1 MVAVR
6 ERVRTGAGRWQPTH
20 ESTFAGAA
28 HTRSG
33 PPGWRCRAHCGCWT
47 NARTSGIVVRGFAW
61 LVKNRRRHE
70 NDLSPMA
77 DFAPL
82 LGEPDPSRSTVAEAR
97 RMLHDELS
105 RRSFRR
111 SGSIVRRR
119 CSRSVSR
126 QRFGRVGHVG
136 ESVPP
141 PSSSRSCSAAD
152 PVRPFLARRR
162 ATVRLL
168 ASARSRHT
176 LLLPRSRGG
185 GSPGSRPRKTVA
197 SQGHPVRPSSMRG
210 PTERCSL
217 PQASCRR
224 LRREDF
230 SRLHSSGDPHAQSPS
245 TNDPMP
251 RRQPHAGAPGCG
263 GEEDRAADEHP
274 HRLDCHGNADG
285 L

>member
-1 MVAVR
+1 M
-6 ERVRTGAGRWQPTH
+6 T
-20 ESTFAGAA
+20 SCLAGASEGVGVS
-28 HTRSG
+28 SG
-33 PPGWRCRAHCGCWT
+33 
-47 NARTSGIVVRGFAW
+47 
-61 LVKNRRRHE
+61 
-70 NDLSPMA
+70 
-77 DFAPL
+77 
-82 LGEPDPSRSTVAEAR
+82 VAA
-97 RMLHDELS
+97 
-105 RRSFRR
+105 
-111 SGSIVRRR
+111 
-119 CSRSVSR
+119 
-126 QRFGRVGHVG
+126 
-136 ESVPP
+136 
-141 PSSSRSCSAAD
+141 
-152 PVRPFLARRR
+152 LARSRGSASVVLATSARACRRPRLPGLVAPPIPSGRSSLGRR